1 MAQGITGFAAGRPSP
16 SPVVRLFSFLI
27 DQKRVQPCVRLDG
40 QDLGFVQ
47 ATLAPP
53 GDAIW
58 PSSPD
63 SALAQGAV
71 GSLTANAGPAAGGST
86 ADGLSTSALPR
97 LRVQLLRIAHGR
109 SGDKGDSA
117 NIGVIARSP
126 AAYDTLKEVLTA
138 DAVKAYFAH
147 VVQGSVERFELPG
160 FLALNF
166 MLGRALGGGGV
177 ASLRY
182 DPQGKAFAQMLLDIE
197 VDVPASVLDSLP

>member
-27 DQKRVQPCVRLDG
+27 DQTRVQTCVQLDG

-47 ATLAPP
+47 A
-53 GDAIW
+53 
-58 PSSPD
+58 
-63 SALAQGAV
+63 
-71 GSLTANAGPAAGGST
+71 
-86 ADGLSTSALPR
+86 ALPR
-97 LRVQLLRIAHGR
+97 PGDMASGPATGSTPASSAVSAVSAPAEVDGPAGVPPASEAPWVRVPLLRIAHGR

-126 AAYDTLKEVLTA
+126 AAYAVLHKVLTA
-138 DAVKAYFAH
+138 EVVKACFAH
-147 VVQGSVERFELPG
+147 VAQGPVQRYALPG

-166 MLGRALGGGGV
+166 LLERALGGGGV

-197 VDVPASVLDSLP
+197 IDVPASVLDGLP